1 MYLFLIQILIVIFS
15 YTCVSHCISVKV
27 SLLNNS
33 IWKENNA
40 AFSEGFTL

>member
-1 MYLFLIQILIVIFS
+1 MYLFLIQILIVGFS
-15 YTCVSHCISVKV
+15 YTCVTHCISLEV

-33 IWKENNA
+33 IWKANNA